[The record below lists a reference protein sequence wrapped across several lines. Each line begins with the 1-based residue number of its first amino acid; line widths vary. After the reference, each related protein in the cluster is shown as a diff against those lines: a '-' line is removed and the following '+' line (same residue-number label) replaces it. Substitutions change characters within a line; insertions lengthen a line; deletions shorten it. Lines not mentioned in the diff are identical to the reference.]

1 MEVIK
6 AIEVVSIAV
15 DLPRQR
21 YLQEKSILTYLEAL
35 ASKEGVGV

>member
-6 AIEVVSIAV
+6 AIEVVPIAV

-21 YLQEKSILTYLEAL
+21 CLQEKIILTFPEAL

>member
-15 DLPRQR
+15 DLLRQR
-21 YLQEKSILTYLEAL
+21 CLQEKSILTYLEAL
-35 ASKEGVGV
+35 VYKEGVGV